1 MKQNGRTNQHR
12 NYQLVDLTGEVR
24 QKLIDSWNVER
35 ISLLKQIE
43 ESDKCLNNID
53 NNITEHLSPQHLSPP
68 KKSALPETSSNL
80 LVEDY
85 QKGHKHFR
93 LNQLISYFSLTGK
106 VTGRYL
112 GKIKDTVDEIL
123 IEFSNGI
130 REIVS
135 PRYCLAVK

>member
-1 MKQNGRTNQHR
+1 MAQ
-12 NYQLVDLTGEVR
+12 EVE
-24 QKLIDSWNVER
+24 VM
-35 ISLLKQIE
+35 IE
-43 ESDKCLNNID
+43 SFG
-53 NNITEHLSPQHLSPP
+53 PP
-68 KKSALPETSSNL
+68 EKSALPETSSNL

-85 QKGHKHFR
+85 RDEHKHFR
-93 LNQLISYFSLTGK
+93 LNQLISYFSLTGEI
-106 VTGRYL
+106 TGRYL

>member
-1 MKQNGRTNQHR
+1 MSPQHLSP
-12 NYQLVDLTGEVR
+12 QHLSPQHLSP
-24 QKLIDSWNVER
+24 QHLSP
-35 ISLLKQIE
+35 Q
-43 ESDKCLNNID
+43 
-53 NNITEHLSPQHLSPP
+53 HLSPQHLSPP
-68 KKSALPETSSNL
+68 EKSALPETSSNL

-106 VTGRYL
+106 VKGPYL
-112 GKIKDTVDEIL
+112 GKIKDAVDEIL

-135 PRYCLAVK
+135 TRYCLEVKQ